1 MPAAWVAAA
10 AAVYSASQSGDSSS
24 GGGGSQ
30 QTANSAADT
39 AAQVGKEQWQYYK
52 DNYQPLETKLI
63 GQADAA
69 GSPDEYARARG
80 AANADVT
87 GAFDSSRKQT
97 QSRLESYG
105 INPGSP
111 AYQSALGSTDLA
123 EGATKTGA
131 LTAADNNT
139 RSLAYSKAL
148 DVVGLG
154 RNIPAQSSASAANAA
169 NAATNAGKLAFQ
181 RNQANAQS
189 TGYAIG
195 QVGNAAS
202 KWFNQP
208 SNNQAPAY
216 NNQTS
221 SSGGF
226 YDSGN
231 YGNAPTDTGTVVPY
245 AKGGKVSR
253 YGLGYADGGE
263 VGEVDMA
270 DKEGY
275 RSKKLPDP
283 QEHTTVRFSGP
294 SRPRVSFPTGD
305 RDSKLELSADF
316 GVSREGIKL
325 KQGGIVYR
333 KTFADGGAVIDA
345 EKTGGD
351 SYDATALKGVLQ
363 KRGLNPAVA
372 HSQAHGAAS
381 RHKGAITPHMR
392 HFAGGGG
399 VGRKGLEGP
408 DASNIGEIAG
418 PGTGTSDSVPA
429 EIDGQQPAALSTG
442 EFVMPA
448 EVPKM
453 TGEEILTAI
462 KNAALKK
469 RQQAGLQPQA
479 ANDAPAEAGAPQP
492 AYASGGRVSRHGY
505 GLGA

>member
-10 AAVYSASQSGDSSS
+10 AAVVGTVSSMSNSGG

-52 DNYQPLETKLI
+52 DNYQPLETDLI
-63 GQADAA
+63 GKAQAA
-69 GSPDEYARARG
+69 GSPEEFARARG

-87 GAFDSSRKQT
+87 GSFDSARKQT
-97 QSRLESYG
+97 QSRMESYG

-111 AYQSALGSTDLA
+111 AYQSTLASTDLA
-123 EGATKTGA
+123 EGATKAGA

-139 RSLAYSKAL
+139 RNLAYSKAL

-154 RNIPAQSSASAANAA
+154 RNIPAQSAASSANAA

-189 TGYAIG
+189 TGYAVNSI
-195 QVGNAAS
+195 GNAAS
-202 KWFNQP
+202 KWFGQQNNNQP
-208 SNNQAPAY
+208 PTY

-231 YGNAPTDTGTVVPY
+231 YGNAPTDNGTVVPY
-245 AKGGKVSR
+245 AKGGKVTR

-283 QEHTTVRFSGP
+283 LDHTTVRFAGP
-294 SRPRVSFPTGD
+294 SRPRVSIPTGD
-305 RDSKLELSADF
+305 RDSKLELSADL
-316 GVSREGIKL
+316 GVSREGLKL

-345 EKTGGD
+345 EKTGDGE
-351 SYDATALKGVLQ
+351 YDATALKGVLQ
-363 KRGLNPAVA
+363 KRGLNPSVA
-372 HSQAHGAAS
+372 HSQAHGAAA
-381 RHKGAITPHMR
+381 RHKGAITHHMR

-399 VGRKGLEGP
+399 VGRQGLEGP
-408 DASNIGEIAG
+408 DASNMGEIAG

-429 EIDGQQPAALSTG
+429 EIDGEQPAALSTG

-479 ANDAPAEAGAPQP
+479 ANDAPTEPVAPQ
-492 AYASGGRVSRHGY
+492 YANGGRVTRYAY
-505 GLGA
+505 GLGR